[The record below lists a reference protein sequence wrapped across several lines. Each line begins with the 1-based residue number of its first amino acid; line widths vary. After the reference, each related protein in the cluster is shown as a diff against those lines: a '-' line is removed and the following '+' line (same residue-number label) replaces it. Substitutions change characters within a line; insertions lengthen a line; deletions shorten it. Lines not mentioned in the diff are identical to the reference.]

1 MVVMLPQCACSWV
14 AATCLSFLQHI
25 VPAQVLEPA
34 DAPRG
39 GLPHVCAVMRRHN
52 EFTGMARIEE
62 LPEGLKVADLFNGA
76 EGVGG
81 LTTMLAVCHFTPR
94 FLTLTLHL
102 PLLLSR
108 VLHLDS
114 ATEILTCKDGLQPL
128 RWTEHHASG
137 MLLYHATLWWTILRL
152 PQLSPSLHFL

>member
-1 MVVMLPQCACSWV
+1 
-14 AATCLSFLQHI
+14 
-25 VPAQVLEPA
+25 
-34 DAPRG
+34 
-39 GLPHVCAVMRRHN
+39 MRRHN

-128 RWTEHHASG
+128 R
-137 MLLYHATLWWTILRL
+137 
-152 PQLSPSLHFL
+152 